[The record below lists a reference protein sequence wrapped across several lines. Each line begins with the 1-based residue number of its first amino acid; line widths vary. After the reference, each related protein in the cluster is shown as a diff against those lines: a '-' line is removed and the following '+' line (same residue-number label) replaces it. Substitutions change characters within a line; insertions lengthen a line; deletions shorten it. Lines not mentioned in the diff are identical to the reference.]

1 MTHTFCFSVQAEA
14 LPSSLSRVLDVFS
27 LYGNVPDHCYSQ
39 LAGWAHE
46 ELVVDVQMSGLDLD
60 TAERIARRLQR
71 LVSVT
76 SVLWSEKRSAA
87 AA

>member
-1 MTHTFCFSVQAEA
+1 MSHTFCFSVQAEA
-14 LPSSLSRVLDVFS
+14 LPSSLPRVLDVFS

-39 LAGWAHE
+39 LSGRAQD
-46 ELVVDVQMSGLDLD
+46 ELVVDVQMSGLDQD

-76 SVLWSEKRSAA
+76 SVLWSAKRSAA